1 MGIVENL
8 LLAVGLAMDA
18 FAVSLCVGAT
28 GRVPSKAWYAVPP
41 LYFGLF
47 QALMPIIGWFGGAWL
62 VHLIGPWD
70 HWLAFGLLAF
80 VGGRMLKSGLSKEE
94 NPVCV
99 LLTHR
104 EALVLAVATSID
116 ALAVG
121 LSLAMLQVSIWQ
133 PAAIIGMVTAL
144 LSGAAILLGRKVG
157 MCFGR
162 RAELVGGIVL
172 LAIGLRVLISHLV
185 KQI

>member
-1 MGIVENL
+1 M
-8 LLAVGLAMDA
+8 
-18 FAVSLCVGAT
+18 
-28 GRVPSKAWYAVPP
+28 
-41 LYFGLF
+41 
-47 QALMPIIGWFGGAWL
+47 
-62 VHLIGPWD
+62 
-70 HWLAFGLLAF
+70 
-80 VGGRMLKSGLSKEE
+80 
-94 NPVCV
+94 
-99 LLTHR
+99 
-104 EALVLAVATSID
+104 ATSID

-185 KQI
+185 QQI